1 MPDHRVDSPTAAGR
15 ARADSCRSDR
25 RLTARPIL
33 TTERLT
39 SSQLWVNKL
48 PIFTGLAWV
57 AGAGCAVRW
66 LGHRLRTAWVGWVM
80 AKVYVSSTI
89 VDLRQERQAVLE
101 WLRGARHQ
109 AVDSYLPDSDTVR
122 DSCLEDVGTC
132 DLYVLILGNRYGFQP
147 PDENP
152 EGLSITQLEFRR
164 AGERGI
170 PRIALVRTS
179 IPDVS
184 LSDLGDPPRLALVS
198 AFRAEVAREVRA
210 AEFSDLQGLVQG
222 LSTGVL
228 AAL

>member
-1 MPDHRVDSPTAAGR
+1 
-15 ARADSCRSDR
+15 
-25 RLTARPIL
+25 
-33 TTERLT
+33 
-39 SSQLWVNKL
+39 
-48 PIFTGLAWV
+48 
-57 AGAGCAVRW
+57 
-66 LGHRLRTAWVGWVM
+66 M

-89 VDLRQERQAVLE
+89 ADLKQERQAVLD
-101 WLRGARHQ
+101 WLRAARHQ

-132 DLYVLILGNRYGFQP
+132 DLYVLILGHRYGFQP
-147 PDENP
+147 PKDNP

-164 AGERGI
+164 AGKCGI

-184 LSDLGDPPRLALVS
+184 LSDMEDPDRAALVS

-210 AEFSDLQGLVQG
+210 AEFSDLQGLIQG

-228 AAL
+228 AALEKLGRGRGAAGGGPGAAAAAAAAVPGRAGGTAGRAG